1 MKPRDIVIII
11 ICLII
16 IIISG
21 IILYSNFAPV
31 PKDSGITVEIP
42 RKVDPNFNQEK
53 LQTLKALTDYTI
65 DLGQVTPE
73 PDKKPF

>member
-11 ICLII
+11 ISLII

-31 PKDSGITVEIP
+31 PKDSGIMVEIP
-42 RKVDPNFNQEK
+42 RKVESSFNQEK
-53 LQTLKALTDYTI
+53 LQTLKSLTDYTI
-65 DLGQVTPE
+65 DLGQVTPQPE
-73 PDKKPF
+73 KKPF

>member
-11 ICLII
+11 ICII
-16 IIISG
+16 IILISG

-42 RKVDPNFNQEK
+42 RKVDPNFNQE
-53 LQTLKALTDYTI
+53 QTQELKGLTDYTI
-65 DLGQVTPE
+65 DLGQVTPD
-73 PDKKPF
+73 PNKKPF